1 MAVKSIKMTAEE
13 VRKRERAL
21 LSVASK
27 VESESPGNDVVICRK
42 ECRVFYSRNKQR
54 IIKAG
59 STKKQAMWLALSEYC
74 LEKRTELV

>member
-21 LSVASK
+21 EEYMDDKSMRDHMDGDWLLSVAAK

-42 ECRVFYSRNKQR
+42 ECRVF
-54 IIKAG
+54 
-59 STKKQAMWLALSEYC
+59 
-74 LEKRTELV
+74 